1 MQTVTIVN
9 LWHIFALL
17 RYQTSNGR
25 DRALNWML
33 LVEFTAWVHSNAQEI
48 AVHVAIIDFLQ
59 VWTTGKKIA
68 RPDDVTVKIRN
79 QQHEQV
85 PGVSKCANATRHL
98 KSFANKLLKQK
109 HLCVTDRSTCCAVWQ
124 KAEFQFAFSKCFGSL
139 AWHFSRILGQKSK
152 ATIPPKSYA
161 SRFLRHFSQ
170 HVIEVDEVGHSNN
183 LDGLGGNRGKRPW
196 FWFLMTCW
204 SYISFIQFLESRN
217 VFEKSSFQLI
227 TPSRSR
233 QSLIHWTFLRC
244 AKLVFYS
251 TPREDGKEVDKTGV
265 RSFGE
270 GSSTCQTHTQTQA
283 VMDAFD
289 RLAIAWMVFTRQT

>member
-1 MQTVTIVN
+1 MQTVIIVN

-25 DRALNWML
+25 DRALNWM

-98 KSFANKLLKQK
+98 NNFANKLLKQK
-109 HLCVTDRSTCCAVWQ
+109 HLCVTDKSTCCAVWQ
-124 KAEFQFAFSKCFGSL
+124 KAEFQFAFSKCVGSL

-196 FWFLMTCW
+196 FWWFLMMCW
-204 SYISFIQFLESRN
+204 SYINFIQFLESRN
-217 VFEKSSFQLI
+217 VWKKLLSAYHTADQGRAWSIGPFWGAPNWVLQHHREEVR
-227 TPSRSR
+227 RSIR
-233 QSLIHWTFLRC
+233 QEWGHLVKAVPH
-244 AKLVFYS
+244 AKH
-251 TPREDGKEVDKTGV
+251 
-265 RSFGE
+265 
-270 GSSTCQTHTQTQA
+270 THKPKQ
-283 VMDAFD
+283 
-289 RLAIAWMVFTRQT
+289 